1 MAENPKVSVVIP
13 VYNVEK
19 FLPRCLDSVLAQTF
33 DDWEAICVNDGS
45 TDKSGQILCEYAAHD
60 KRIRVI
66 DKENSGVSDARNMG
80 VAAARGEYVLYL
92 DSDDFIHKQTL
103 EITYGLAVKH
113 GADMVSFRYDVD
125 FHRGMLQKIRAG
137 RDISGLMPRSMNV
150 RYNAGRV
157 RRHVTD
163 DILFHATERN
173 HSLGRWRV
181 RHCFPVMNLY
191 RRDLIADIRF
201 IPGIIF
207 EDFPWWSAV
216 MLRRPKTVI
225 IKTPLY
231 FYMPNSAS
239 QLCSAKALRMIKS
252 IATGLD
258 AVHKM
263 YGAASEKYR
272 KYYNREFLW
281 PFIIIAARKAREL
294 DNPADVDVARHIFEN
309 LNSNGVFANPSNR
322 RARRYAH
329 RIKNFIERSR

>member
-1 MAENPKVSVVIP
+1 MAL
-13 VYNVEK
+13 
-19 FLPRCLDSVLAQTF
+19 F
-33 DDWEAICVNDGS
+33 VNDGS
-45 TDKSGQILCEYAAHD
+45 TDNCGKILAQYAAAD
-60 KRIRVI
+60 PRFKII
-66 DKENSGVSDARNMG
+66 TKENSGVSDARNVG

-92 DSDDFIHKQTL
+92 DSDDFIHPQML
-103 EITYGLAVKH
+103 EITHALVVQY

-125 FHRGMLQKIRAG
+125 FHRRMLKKMRAG
-137 RDISGLMPRSMNV
+137 RDISGLMPYSASL
-150 RYNAGRV
+150 RYNTGRI

-173 HSLGRWRV
+173 HSLGCWRV

-191 RRDLIADIRF
+191 RRKLIADIRF

-231 FYMPNSAS
+231 FYMPNSSS

-252 IATGLD
+252 IATGLG

-263 YGAASEKYR
+263 YETADEKYR

-281 PFIIIAARKAREL
+281 PFIIIAARKVREL
-294 DNPADVDVARHIFEN
+294 DNPADIDVARHIFEN
-309 LNSNGVFANPSNR
+309 LDSNGVFANPPNR
-322 RARRYAH
+322 RGRRYV
-329 RIKNFIERSR
+329 RRLKNFIESGK